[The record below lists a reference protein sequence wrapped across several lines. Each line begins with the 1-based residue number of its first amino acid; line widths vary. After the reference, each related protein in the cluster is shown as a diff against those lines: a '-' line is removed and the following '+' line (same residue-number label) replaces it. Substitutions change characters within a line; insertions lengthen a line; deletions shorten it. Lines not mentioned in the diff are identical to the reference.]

1 MTYTQYMVEK
11 VGRPGTYQVCWLDK
25 DLKIGSK
32 VTFRGDDDTWYRV
45 REKYGSKD
53 SSELELNRNVIWYS
67 ISKLD

>member
-32 VTFRGDDDTWYRV
+32 VTFRGDDTWYRV

-67 ISKLD
+67 ISKSQ